1 MAWQAKSL
9 LFRFLLVLLAP
20 DSWTQDTEFLQRM
33 EGQTVSVTC
42 RYGSNQRWKE
52 KVWCQKTSAETCQI
66 LVSSVNTGAAGLR
79 YTIQDHPESHFFT
92 VKMTA
97 LKRSD
102 SGTYYCA
109 TAENRRTNSTYVQ
122 ITILRAIRLSVA
134 KDNPSIPTSVMIPSW
149 TVSEVPAFRTTKD
162 RSTTAARLSTSSII
176 ILMVCGLFSKTLI
189 FTVLF
194 AVTQRSFG

>member
-1 MAWQAKSL
+1 MAWQATFL
-9 LFRFLLVLLAP
+9 LFCFLLVLLAP
-20 DSWTQDTEFLQRM
+20 GSWAQDREVLQRM
-33 EGQTVSVTC
+33 EGQTVFVTC
-42 RYGSNQRWKE
+42 QYGSSQRWKE
-52 KVWCQKTSAETCQI
+52 KVWCQKTSAETCKI

-109 TAENRRTNSTYVQ
+109 IAENRRTDSTFVR
-122 ITILRAIRLSVA
+122 ITTLRAIRLSVA
-134 KDNPSIPTSVMIPSW
+134 KDNSSIPTSVMIPTW
-149 TVSEVPAFRTTKD
+149 TVSEVPTSRTTKD
-162 RSTTAARLSTSSII
+162 QSTTAARLSTSNII

-194 AVTQRSFG
+194 VVTQRSYG